1 MAYLNSTPYNMQ
13 SQYKNAH
20 PGKLS
25 ENLKNPVSLN
35 YLEFHVIMGVK
46 EKSVLQERKIERDE
60 SA

>member
-1 MAYLNSTPYNMQ
+1 MQ